1 MVFRGRITF
10 LTRWW
15 IWTSS
20 AGWIKPSEYWEAQG
34 NYNND
39 NTFSLGSTCNVHTN
53 LVFLFLLFYFRKKK
67 SWSSELKP
75 ALCCFILSFLQKV
88 FPPVSKLDP
97 SIYGSVESAFKEEHI
112 IGHIDGMSIQQVQ
125 KMFVFPFRPS
135 SMEVA
140 IHNMFFLCFQIL
152 GTGREQVVHT
162 GLSWYFP
169 AILGPD

>member
-1 MVFRGRITF
+1 MQDDEFGRQVLAGLNPLSIERLKVIITMTTHF
-10 LTRWW
+10 LCVALVTFTP
-15 IWTSS
+15 IW
-20 AGWIKPSEYWEAQG
+20 
-34 NYNND
+34 
-39 NTFSLGSTCNVHTN
+39 F
-53 LVFLFLLFYFRKKK
+53 FYFFFFILGKKKK
-67 SWSSELKP
+67 SRSSQLKP

-88 FPPVSKLDP
+88 FPPVRKLDP

-162 GLSWYFP
+162 GLS
-169 AILGPD
+169 